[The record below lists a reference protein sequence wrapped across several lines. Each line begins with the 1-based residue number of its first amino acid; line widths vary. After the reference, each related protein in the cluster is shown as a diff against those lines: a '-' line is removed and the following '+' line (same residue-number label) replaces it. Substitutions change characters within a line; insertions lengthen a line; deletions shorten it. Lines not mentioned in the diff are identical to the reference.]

1 MLRAIL
7 QSKDMSL
14 YELEKT
20 SQISH
25 ATLSD
30 IYNEKSN
37 INNCSVSVMSKMAK
51 ALKVSI
57 DDLYDILLY
66 DNMSLFAFDTSFD
79 IFKSN
84 ICHELKNLGDMDF
97 IRRYLS
103 NNEIAE
109 LYNAKKYKES
119 LYLLSLI
126 DYLSKEN
133 NIPLVSEYDE
143 IRNKKLNKI
152 YVSKSLYFLLRNR
165 IVKVSDVFKE
175 CLIDFLKHNIVEAG
189 IRNVV

>member
-84 ICHELKNLGDMDF
+84 VCHELKNLGNMDF

-103 NNEIAE
+103 NNEIVE

-119 LYLLSLI
+119 LYLLSLV

-152 YVSKSLYFLLRNR
+152 YVSKSLYYLLKNK
-165 IVKVSDVFKE
+165 IVKISDTFKE
-175 CLIDFLKHNIVEAG
+175 SIAEFLKHNIIEAD

>member
-84 ICHELKNLGDMDF
+84 VCHELKNLGDMDF

-189 IRNVV
+189 IRNVI